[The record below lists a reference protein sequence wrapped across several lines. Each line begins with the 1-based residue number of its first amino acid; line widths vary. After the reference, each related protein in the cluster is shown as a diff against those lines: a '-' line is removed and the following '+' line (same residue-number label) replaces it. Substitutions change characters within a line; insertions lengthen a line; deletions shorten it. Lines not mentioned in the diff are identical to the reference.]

1 MANQLL
7 LLKDVEHLGRSG
19 DLVKVKPG
27 YARNYLFPQMLA
39 AIADRSTLRK
49 REKLQKERAAI
60 AAQDLSESQAIAA
73 KLSNLQIS
81 TEVKV
86 DQEGH
91 MYGSVNSSDILTL
104 LTNQGYSLDRRSLSG
119 FKPVK
124 KVGSHT
130 VLAKLKEGVVARF
143 TLQVLAEGQSA
154 ESESDSNQTP
164 DNTSPRPET
173 R

>member
-27 YARNYLFPQMLA
+27 YARNYLFPKMLA

-49 REKLQKERAAI
+49 RDKLQKERAAL
-60 AAQDLSESQAIAA
+60 AARDLSESQEIAA
-73 KLSNLQIS
+73 KLSTLQIS
-81 TEVKV
+81 IEVKV

-91 MYGSVNSSDILTL
+91 MYGSVSSGDILTL

-124 KVGSHT
+124 KVGLHT
-130 VLAKLKEGVVARF
+130 ILAKLKEGVIARF
-143 TLQVLAEGQSA
+143 TLQVLAEGQNA
-154 ESESDSNQTP
+154 ESEP
-164 DNTSPRPET
+164 DANAAPENTSPGPQT